1 MLPVRVA
8 NYQTVKSLM
17 LQQLLQL
24 AQTAKQDMPN
34 AYKLAVKTI
43 PRPLR
48 RLLYNSYFESKIS
61 RVADVRAVFETIHD
75 SNLWNSTESRS
86 GSGSELARTQIVR
99 LGLEDWL
106 KRHRTE
112 ISTFLDAPCGD
123 LNWMRGVA
131 FPDEIRYIG
140 GEIVRALV
148 AENTKNYQSDR
159 RSFIDL
165 DIIKGPLPHVDAWLC
180 RDALIHFP
188 FSAALAVV
196 ETFRRS
202 GCKYFLSTTYPT
214 ADNAIDIKYGLF
226 RPVNLAI
233 APFNLG
239 EPLEMIRDTPE
250 SDGFLGVWRNPNR

>member
-1 MLPVRVA
+1 
-8 NYQTVKSLM
+8 M

-24 AQTAKQDMPN
+24 AQSAKQDMPN
-34 AYKLAVKTI
+34 AYKLAVMTI

-48 RLLYNSYFESKIS
+48 RRLYNAYFESKIS

-86 GSGSELARTQIVR
+86 GSGSELARTQSVR

-106 KRHRTE
+106 KRHCTE

-123 LNWMRGVA
+123 LNWMRAVA
-131 FPDEIRYIG
+131 FPDGVRYIG

-148 AENTKNYQSDR
+148 AENTKNHQSDR

-188 FSAALAVV
+188 LSAAVAVV

-202 GCKYFLSTTYPT
+202 GCNYFLSTTYPT
-214 ADNAIDIKYGLF
+214 ADNAIDITYGSF